1 MKKTYLLPLFIAAL
15 VIGSLGFLWARPTQ
29 HANAQATVTTP
40 TPDSEG
46 RIYYIVQPGEFCT
59 TISEKLGV
67 ELTALKTMNGL
78 DENCTILE
86 GQKLLIA
93 QVEKP
98 TSTPMP
104 APTLM
109 PVEITPTAT
118 PGTGT
123 ATICVVLFN
132 DMDGNGR
139 RTDFEAYLYGG
150 VAGVNDQTGQV
161 ALTGNTVAGDPTLGV
176 TPLCFEDVPEGNYN
190 ISLAIP
196 EGFNP
201 TTVMNYPLTVHAG
214 ETATID
220 FGAQEKIVVPTT
232 PEEAAAEGRSPV
244 LGIIG
249 GLVLLSGLGLGIYLW
264 RQRKI

>member
-1 MKKTYLLPLFIAAL
+1 MKKTLLTPLIVVVLLIGAL
-15 VIGSLGFLWARPTQ
+15 GILMSQPAQLAR
-29 HANAQATVTTP
+29 AQATVTTP

-46 RIYYIVQPGEFCT
+46 RIYYTVQAGEFCA

-67 ELTALKTMNGL
+67 DLATLKSLNGL

-93 QVEKP
+93 QGEKP

-118 PGTGT
+118 PGTGI
-123 ATICVVLFN
+123 ARLCVVLFN

-176 TPLCFEDVPEGNYN
+176 TPLCFDDVPEGNYN
-190 ISLAIP
+190 ITMAVP

-220 FGAQEKIVVPTT
+220 FGAQEKIALPTT
-232 PEEAAAEGRSPV
+232 PEEVAAAGRSPV
-244 LGIIG
+244 LGIVG
-249 GLVLLSGLGLGIYLW
+249 GLVLLAGLGLGVYMW

>member
-1 MKKTYLLPLFIAAL
+1 MKKYILPSIIVLLL
-15 VIGSLGFLWARPTQ
+15 IGTFGLIVVHPSNQ
-29 HANAQATVTTP
+29 VYAQTPVSTP

-46 RIYYIVQPGEFCT
+46 RIYYTVQAGEFCA
-59 TISEKLGV
+59 TISEKLNV
-67 ELTALKTMNGL
+67 DLATLKSLNGL
-78 DENCTILE
+78 DDNCVILE

-98 TSTPMP
+98 TSTAMS

-109 PVEITPTAT
+109 PAEITPTAT

-123 ATICVVLFN
+123 ANICVVLFN

-139 RTDFEAYLYGG
+139 QTEFESYLYGG
-150 VAGVNDQTGQV
+150 VVGVNDQFGQI

-190 ISLAIP
+190 ITMAIP
-196 EGFNP
+196 EDFNP

-214 ETATID
+214 EVATID
-220 FGAQEKIVVPTT
+220 FGAQEKYTMPTT
-232 PEEAAAEGRSPV
+232 PEEAAAEGRSP
-244 LGIIG
+244 LIGIIG
-249 GLVLLSGLGLGIYLW
+249 GLILLIGLGLGFYMW
-264 RQRKI
+264 RQHRI

>member
-1 MKKTYLLPLFIAAL
+1 MKKTLLLPLTIAVML
-15 VIGSLGFLWARPTQ
+15 IGLLGLSIAQPTRY
-29 HANAQATVTTP
+29 ASAQATVTTP
-40 TPDSEG
+40 TPDAEG
-46 RIYYIVQPGEFCT
+46 RIYYTVQAGEFCA
-59 TISEKLGV
+59 TISEKMGV
-67 ELTALKTMNGL
+67 DLATLKSLNGL
-78 DENCTILE
+78 TDDCLINE

-109 PVEITPTAT
+109 PVAITPTAT

-123 ATICVVLFN
+123 SNICVVLFN
-132 DMDGNGR
+132 DMGGNGR
-139 RTDFEAYLYGG
+139 RTEFESYLYGG
-150 VAGVNDQTGQV
+150 VAGVNDQIGQV

-176 TPLCFEDVPEGNYN
+176 TPLCFADVPEGNYN
-190 ISLAIP
+190 ITMAIP

-220 FGAQEKIVVPTT
+220 FGAQEKIAMPST
-232 PEEAAAEGRSPV
+232 PQEVAAEGRSPI
-244 LGIIG
+244 LGIVG
-249 GLVLLSGLGLGIYLW
+249 GLVLLSGIGLGVYML